1 MCLDFRRAL
10 RRWQDTAG
18 RAWRWRAA
26 SAGADGAVS
35 AVVAPGPREVGLR
48 RREDRAED
56 SDDAANLARLTAVV
70 DQDEADHRGHDG
82 AVHQVLPRNRRGS
95 PQSPTEDH
103 VDDQRG
109 RHGAIL
115 ARGYSWRGRPLD
127 SVLREGQE
135 NGQEAAQ
142 HQEQLV
148 RLLRAEFGYGPSC
161 LVAVGH
167 FAPPTGG
174 AR

>member
-1 MCLDFRRAL
+1 
-10 RRWQDTAG
+10 
-18 RAWRWRAA
+18 
-26 SAGADGAVS
+26 
-35 AVVAPGPREVGLR
+35 
-48 RREDRAED
+48 
-56 SDDAANLARLTAVV
+56 SDDATDLARPTAVV
-70 DQDEADHRGHDG
+70 DQDEADHRGHD
-82 AVHQVLPRNRRGS
+82 ATVLQVLARNRRGS

-135 NGQEAAQ
+135 NGQETAQ
-142 HQEQLV
+142 HQEQLM

-167 FAPPTGG
+167 SFTPPHRGCPLIRVLAGPRSRENHWAEAP
-174 AR
+174 

>member
-1 MCLDFRRAL
+1 FREIAEEAHRA
-10 RRWQDTAG
+10 
-18 RAWRWRAA
+18 
-26 SAGADGAVS
+26 
-35 AVVAPGPREVGLR
+35 PP
-48 RREDRAED
+48 
-56 SDDAANLARLTAVV
+56 
-70 DQDEADHRGHDG
+70 
-82 AVHQVLPRNRRGS
+82 
-95 PQSPTEDH
+95 EDH

-167 FAPPTGG
+167 FAPPPGVPADKGSCRTSLP
-174 AR
+174 